1 MIKKYSWLNKTFDSL
16 GKDRVIHGKRNF
28 ICGAKSNQ

>member
-16 GKDRVIHGKRNF
+16 GKDRVTHGKRNF
-28 ICGAKSNQ
+28 RRNGHLVG

>member
-1 MIKKYSWLNKTFDSL
+1 MIKKHSWLNKTFDSL
-16 GKDRVIHGKRNF
+16 GKDRVTHGKQHF